1 MGLFGRRK
9 QKLNHGVDMPVM
21 RLQTDIHSHVLPGI
35 DDGAANIDE
44 SLEMV
49 KAFIRLGYTKI
60 ICSPHIHSDR
70 YRNTRDSIQSAYNE
84 LMKGMEA
91 ENLHLQV
98 EFAAEYHLDNEFL
111 ALIKKDDIISFG
123 SERYVLVEFSFNL
136 PPVGVDRVFNLLTE
150 KGYQPVVAH
159 PERYE
164 YWHGNASLFERL
176 RSIGYLFQSNIHAAS
191 GAYGVIPQRIFQM
204 LAKNGWIDFL
214 GSDAH
219 DARSVSLLNQSIELP
234 IVQTVLQKGVRN
246 PFL

>member
-1 MGLFGRRK
+1 MGLFSRKK
-9 QKLNHGVDMPVM
+9 QKHPAFEMPIM
-21 RLQTDIHSHVLPGI
+21 RLQTDLHSHILPGI
-35 DDGAANIDE
+35 DDGAQNLDE
-44 SLEMV
+44 SLQMV
-49 KAFIRLGYTKI
+49 EAFIAQGYTKI
-60 ICSPHIHSDR
+60 ITSPHIHAER
-70 YRNTRDSIQSAYNE
+70 YRNTRNSIENAYHQLQEGIQAN
-84 LMKGMEA
+84 
-91 ENLHLQV
+91 NLNLSV
-98 EFAAEYHLDNEFL
+98 EYTAEYHFDNEFL

-176 RSIGYLFQSNIHAAS
+176 RGIGYLFQSNIHAAA

-219 DARSVSLLNQSIELP
+219 DARSVSLLSQSIELP

>member
-21 RLQTDIHSHVLPGI
+21 RLQTDIHSHVLSGI
-35 DDGAANIDE
+35 DDGAANIEE

-60 ICSPHIHSDR
+60 ICSPHIHSGR

-84 LMKGMEA
+84 LMKGMEV

-111 ALIKKDDIISFG
+111 KLIRDDDILSISDA
-123 SERYVLVEFSFNL
+123 RYVLVEFPFKI
-136 PPVGVDRVFNLLTE
+136 PPLGVEMVFKQLQN

-164 YWHGNASLFERL
+164 YWQGNPGMFERL
-176 RSIGYLFQSNIHAAS
+176 RSTGYLLQANIHSAA
-191 GAYGVIPQRIFQM
+191 GAYGPVPQRIFDM
-204 LAKNGWIDFL
+204 LAGNGWIDFL

-219 DARSVSLLNQSIELP
+219 SPHAVSLIDDSIKLP
-234 IVQTVLQKGVRN
+234 SVQNVIINGIRN
-246 PFL
+246 HSL